1 MHNINF
7 QPHFSF
13 RCDWHWLPGRPTSP
27 NSQRATKQPN
37 WRHRQRRRYA
47 AAAAAAEVDR
57 ATSTTPMTLTT
68 PTWWWCWAPPRS
80 SAGCRRRPWIRRPS
94 WWAAGRWRRIA
105 GRWASTASTPR
116 WPSPSRSGSGTPSCR
131 VRKATGPTTST
142 MEATAGTM
150 WTSYR
155 HLIQSFSIV
164 NIVIYSYGQTFWPKK
179 LEFLLIFSLKMTF
192 FTLIFFR
199 IYYYIIF
206 YFIYLLLNF
215 TLYIIYSIF
224 VIYSLLLNCIT

>member
-155 HLIQSFSIV
+155 HLRTVRKPEGMAACV
-164 NIVIYSYGQTFWPKK
+164 NWTPATGDRRATRRRIRRPGRRPPSGESTDERDGGGVRRGM
-179 LEFLLIFSLKMTF
+179 LLDVA
-192 FTLIFFR
+192 R
-199 IYYYIIF
+199 D
-206 YFIYLLLNF
+206 
-215 TLYIIYSIF
+215 
-224 VIYSLLLNCIT
+224 